1 MVSLPDNS
9 QPPLAEAIRRSR
21 RLDLIAMAGVLCGCV
36 ASQPSTAEPR
46 NPAPESPTRGIK
58 VVSLSASRRGR
69 GSPAP
74 AQPGK
79 NVPAIKVNTVG
90 YEAPWPKIAIFN
102 IEPKNATVREAQ
114 SGRIALPLAPEN
126 IRSFG
131 LDPASKDP
139 VWQVDFTELRKAGTY
154 RIVADGAE
162 SDPFRIGDGL
172 YDQALVA
179 GLKSFYFQRTRTALV
194 PPYAVWEGKAYTRKT
209 ASHAHDDVGW
219 DLLDFPQKK
228 RKWKVEGGWFDAGNF
243 DMYIP
248 STAVAAQS
256 LLLAYEWAPE
266 RFRDKQLNIPE
277 SGNGTPD
284 ILDETRWGLVWI
296 LSLQQPDGAF
306 RHGEAV
312 IEWSPEGPAD
322 EDKTVRWI
330 SGVSTSATA
339 KAVAVLAQAARLYEK
354 FDAAF
359 AGRCAAAA
367 GRAWAFLLANP
378 THIRATLIGG
388 GAQPLW
394 DDDAG
399 NTDVGA
405 RFVAA
410 VEMWRSFRGKDA
422 LQRIEAAMSS
432 PETSDIPNM
441 IRGAWGNIS
450 RFGLG
455 ALAMDASTPAP
466 LRAEARRRILAAADE
481 MRPQI
486 EHKDGYRCAS
496 TLDDYYW
503 GSNSNLMEKTHILAM
518 AARLAPEQTWIL
530 QAARDQWHW
539 VLGRNPNGFSMVTRV
554 GKGPSRLYHM
564 EWGASEP
571 PPPGFLVDGP
581 NAKEMGFLAPGAPA
595 KALLWDNPEP
605 TRAGVPPHGMWHW
618 RQSDLWDGDFLAE
631 DDWKNGWWCVIEPDI
646 LYSANF
652 VLAGTSVL

>member
-1 MVSLPDNS
+1 
-9 QPPLAEAIRRSR
+9 
-21 RLDLIAMAGVLCGCV
+21 
-36 ASQPSTAEPR
+36 
-46 NPAPESPTRGIK
+46 
-58 VVSLSASRRGR
+58 
-69 GSPAP
+69 
-74 AQPGK
+74 
-79 NVPAIKVNTVG
+79 
-90 YEAPWPKIAIFN
+90 
-102 IEPKNATVREAQ
+102 
-114 SGRIALPLAPEN
+114 
-126 IRSFG
+126 
-131 LDPASKDP
+131 
-139 VWQVDFTELRKAGTY
+139 
-154 RIVADGAE
+154 
-162 SDPFRIGDGL
+162 
-172 YDQALVA
+172 
-179 GLKSFYFQRTRTALV
+179 
-194 PPYAVWEGKAYTRKT
+194 
-209 ASHAHDDVGW
+209 
-219 DLLDFPQKK
+219 
-228 RKWKVEGGWFDAGNF
+228 
-243 DMYIP
+243 
-248 STAVAAQS
+248 
-256 LLLAYEWAPE
+256 
-266 RFRDKQLNIPE
+266 
-277 SGNGTPD
+277 
-284 ILDETRWGLVWI
+284 
-296 LSLQQPDGAF
+296 
-306 RHGEAV
+306 
-312 IEWSPEGPAD
+312 
-322 EDKTVRWI
+322 
-330 SGVSTSATA
+330 
-339 KAVAVLAQAARLYEK
+339 
-354 FDAAF
+354 
-359 AGRCAAAA
+359 
-367 GRAWAFLLANP
+367 
-378 THIRATLIGG
+378 
-388 GAQPLW
+388 
-394 DDDAG
+394 
-399 NTDVGA
+399 
-405 RFVAA
+405 VAA

-503 GSNSNLMEKTHILAM
+503 GSNSNLMEKAHILAM